1 MSESIEKL
9 PSSGVAE
16 LIEQLHQDG
25 VKRGEDE
32 AKRILDEAEH
42 QANAMLRA
50 AQNEADK
57 IRAQAQQDV
66 EKYKRAAE
74 SALQIAARDVLLDV
88 KQQMSA
94 TFSEQ
99 LTRLVA
105 KQMDDDAFVR
115 ELLVELVGKTREL
128 AKLDESEQ
136 ITLLLPDKI
145 IGLDELRK
153 HPEEYRDGKLSQFVQ
168 SLTGAELRQGVTFG
182 RHPGAGIKVRLTA
195 EDIEIDLSAESVTQ
209 LLLQH
214 LQPRFRALIEG
225 VIR

>member
-1 MSESIEKL
+1 MSDNIESL

-16 LIEQLHQDG
+16 LIEQLQQEG

-32 AKRILDEAEH
+32 AKRLLDEAEH

-57 IRAQAQQDV
+57 IREQANEDV
-66 EKYKRAAE
+66 EKYQRAAQ

-88 KQQMSA
+88 KQQLSA

-105 KQMDDDAFVR
+105 KQMNDDAFVR
-115 ELLVELVGKTREL
+115 ELLIELIGKTR
-128 AKLDESEQ
+128 ARANLDNSDQ
-136 ITLLLPDKI
+136 LTVLLPDKI

-153 HPEEYRDGKLSQFVQ
+153 HPQEYREGKLSQFVQ

-182 RHPGAGIKVRLTA
+182 RHPGVGIKVRLTA
-195 EDIEIDLSAESVTQ
+195 EDIEIDLSPESVTQ